1 MTSHPGQAAPADQIA
16 VRSRPI
22 RARLALVLAGTAI
35 VAAACSSSSSSSST
49 TPPPN
54 PATAQ
59 ADIQTVY
66 NNFFNLSDKSV
77 TKTVAAIQNGSGL
90 TTAINE
96 AFASQLSA
104 SATGATVSSAT
115 ILSAS
120 DCKAQNLPTPCAK
133 VTYSILGPGGQVLL
147 ANSGGYAVYSNG
159 KWLVAHVTVCGL
171 FELLYQTENKTGTPP
186 GC

>member
-1 MTSHPGQAAPADQIA
+1 MTPHPGHAAPAERLDTRRRPGRGWVALA
-16 VRSRPI
+16 V
-22 RARLALVLAGTAI
+22 AGVAVL
-35 VAAACSSSSSSSST
+35 AAACSSSSSSSST

-66 NNFFNLSDKSV
+66 NSFFNLSVKSV
-77 TKTVAAIQNGSGL
+77 DKTVAAIQNGASL
-90 TTAINE
+90 QAAVNE
-96 AFASQLSA
+96 AFASSLSA

-115 ILSAS
+115 VLSAS
-120 DCKAQNLPTPCAK
+120 DCKAQNLPSPCAK

-159 KWLVAHVTVCGL
+159 HWLVSHVTVCGL
-171 FELLYQTENKTGTPP
+171 FELLYQTESKTGTPP